1 MPRARVLLRTIY
13 KEAIDRAFQLHGDKV
28 YPLLFVSRYGRELT
42 YFGLRDTWRAAVK
55 AARIEDANIHDLRAK
70 SLTDAKKQ
78 GIDATALAGHTNAR
92 QTERY
97 IRNRQSPVV
106 SISKLSPALRQKIV
120 K

>member
-55 AARIEDANIHDLRAK
+55 TAGIEDANIHDLRAK
-70 SLTDAKKQ
+70 SLTDAKNRVLMQ
-78 GIDATALAGHTNAR
+78 RHWQATPTPGR
-92 QTERY
+92 QNGTLETV
-97 IRNRQSPVV
+97 N
-106 SISKLSPALRQKIV
+106 LRL
-120 K
+120 